1 MRSSFGA
8 IVFSLNNDDDGDDEE
23 EGIRAPPSPLPSP
36 IMVGMQIGDLMSPM
50 L

>member
-8 IVFSLNNDDDGDDEE
+8 IVFSLNNDDDDEE
-23 EGIRAPPSPLPSP
+23 EGIRALPSPSP
-36 IMVGMQIGDLMSPM
+36 IMVGMQIDDLMSPM